1 LNINAQAA
9 EETKRSDNRRNG
21 RSKKTVQGDLGEV
34 TLATPRDRD
43 GIFEP
48 QIIGKHQRRIPD
60 FDEKIL
66 ALYAKGMT
74 TRDIQ
79 EIAEQL
85 YGVEVSPTLFSTITE
100 DLDTEVT
107 AWRTRSLGDI
117 MKS

>member
-1 LNINAQAA
+1 GAEAA
-9 EETKRSDNRRNG
+9 VSSLPASGGEKQRSPNRRNG

-43 GIFEP
+43 GTFEP
-48 QIIGKHQRRIPD
+48 QLIEKHQRRVPG

-79 EIAEQL
+79 EIVREL
-85 YGVEVSPTLFSTITE
+85 YGVDVSATLVSAITE
-100 DLDTEVT
+100 DLD
-107 AWRTRSLGDI
+107 A
-117 MKS
+117 